1 MLFLKNSHTN
11 NLISPVFAFIQQT
24 SSARRRGRKK
34 KNHYAHSRGTAARR
48 EMVFNSLWNIQQW
61 LHCTFKSLLIVKP
74 TGNGPSCVLKSSF
87 PTISLFIQVWTFCV
101 NFSTCYGHCGRLQG
115 YNLSETLY
123 TLVFFQDSAQKSCA
137 GASRVEGETRER
149 EANGTG
155 YLGEEEENP
164 PDPSTVTAKGN
175 PFSTQALQIARVYP
189 CPQVTNVGEE
199 ENPSGDPE
207 IIGDSGS
214 FRCSISEVF
223 VCLWF
228 VGKQA
233 CIVLSWQDRDTS
245 HWEGGDSEEWM

>member
-1 MLFLKNSHTN
+1 
-11 NLISPVFAFIQQT
+11 
-24 SSARRRGRKK
+24 
-34 KNHYAHSRGTAARR
+34 
-48 EMVFNSLWNIQQW
+48 MVFNSLWNIQQW
-61 LHCTFKSLLIVKP
+61 LHCTFKSLLIVKA

-87 PTISLFIQVWTFCV
+87 LTISLFIQVWTFCV

-123 TLVFFQDSAQKSCA
+123 TLVFFQDSAQKAVLGPA
-137 GASRVEGETRER
+137 GLRER
-149 EANGTG
+149 VQGERSKWNWVLRWRGRKSSWPQQSHSKGKPILHTSLANC
-155 YLGEEEENP
+155 
-164 PDPSTVTAKGN
+164 
-175 PFSTQALQIARVYP
+175 RVYP

-228 VGKQA
+228 EEKQA

-245 HWEGGDSEEWM
+245 HWEGGDSEEWMQKLPGHIKFIQWLREWTVEQANSA